1 MSNLEEHIMLK
12 DPRAE
17 KIMIEELIRKCNQ
30 IGTMMRIGAISDVGI
45 AEVYDVLSSF
55 RSLVHLEH
63 EEKLNCGCKELRER
77 WRKEE
82 EHERTAHKEKTKSD

>member
-1 MSNLEEHIMLK
+1 MSNPEEQIMLS

-30 IGTMMRIGAISDVGI
+30 IGTMMRIGAISDIGI

-55 RSLVHLEH
+55 RSLVHLEY
-63 EEKLNCGCKELRER
+63 EDKLNCGCKDLREQ

-82 EHERTAHKEKTKSD
+82 ERDNQRP